1 MMKPKILGVIV
12 GLIVVFLLPLWVKNP
27 YYLHILIMMGIWIIL
42 VSSLNLIVGYTGQV
56 SLCHTIFYGI
66 GAYTSAILVAKYGWS
81 FWTALPLAGVVAA
94 LTSTLIG
101 YPSLRLRGH
110 YLGIATLA
118 FAVIMNMVFC
128 NWKALTYS
136 PTGLPGGPGFVEGV
150 PRPEP
155 AFFKSDFGYYY
166 LTYIITLISLFII
179 YRLVNSPIGRA
190 FTAIREDEELAEA
203 MGLDVAKYK
212 FLAFTVGCFFAGIA
226 GSLYAHYMITV
237 VPDTFTFLTSM
248 DVLIGVVVGGIGTF
262 TGSILGAIFMV
273 IVPEILAF
281 PFAEAYV
288 AALQIIIYAI
298 VLIVVVNITPRGLA
312 GIVKD
317 VSKILTSSLKKKK

>member
-1 MMKPKILGVIV
+1 MRIKLAITIIGLTIL
-12 GLIVVFLLPLWVKNP
+12 FLLPLGIKNP
-27 YYLHILIMMGIWIIL
+27 YHLHVLIKIGIWIIL
-42 VSSLNLIVGYTGQV
+42 VASLNLIVGYTGQI
-56 SLCHTIFYGI
+56 SLCHTTFYGI
-66 GAYTSAILVAKYGWS
+66 GAYTSAILVTKYDWS
-81 FWTALPLAGVVAA
+81 FWVALPFSGFVAA

-110 YLGIATLA
+110 YLAIATLA
-118 FAVIMNMVFC
+118 FAVIMHAVFS
-128 NWKALTYS
+128 NWEALTYS
-136 PTGLPGGPGFVEGV
+136 PTGLPGGPGFVEHV

-155 AFFKSDFGYYY
+155 EFFKSDFGYYY

-179 YRLVNSPIGRA
+179 YRLVNSPIGRTL
-190 FTAIREDEELAEA
+190 TAIREDEELAEI

-226 GSLYAHYMITV
+226 GSIYAHYIITV

-262 TGSILGAIFMV
+262 FGSVFGAIFMV

-281 PFAEAYV
+281 PFAETYI

-298 VLIVVVNITPRGLA
+298 VLIIVVNITPKGFVS
-312 GIVKD
+312 IIQD
-317 VSKILTSSLKKKK
+317 VSKLLASALKKR